1 LEPQLHSLEPQ
12 LHSSEAS
19 RIERG
24 ALPMADLNDPPKSKI
39 LIVDD
44 NHAALSAMSGL
55 LEMRGFSVRTAQN
68 GLEALNG
75 MKTDDRISLILL
87 DLWMPVMD
95 GREFL
100 RRKGSDP
107 RLAEIPVVMISAVP
121 PVSLDGVKTVLG
133 KPVHP
138 DVLVDTIRCHAIN
151 KTADA

>member
-1 LEPQLHSLEPQ
+1 
-12 LHSSEAS
+12 
-19 RIERG
+19 
-24 ALPMADLNDPPKSKI
+24 
-39 LIVDD
+39 
-44 NHAALSAMSGL
+44 MSGL